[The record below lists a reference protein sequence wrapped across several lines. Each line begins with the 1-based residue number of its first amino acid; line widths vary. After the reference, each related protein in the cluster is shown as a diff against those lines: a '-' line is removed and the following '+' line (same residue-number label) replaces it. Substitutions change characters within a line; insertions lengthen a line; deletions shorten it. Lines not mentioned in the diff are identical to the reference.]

1 LDVPEQLRVGVF
13 QQDELFQVWS
23 VEASRVGTFTTFTSM
38 PSSRERLDEF
48 SLSFSLLVLRYVFG
62 VEEKLPRERKIL
74 VDEN

>member
-1 LDVPEQLRVGVF
+1 MPEQLRVGVF

-62 VEEKLPRERKIL
+62 VEEHNSRERKIL

>member
-1 LDVPEQLRVGVF
+1 MLKPPG
-13 QQDELFQVWS
+13 S
-23 VEASRVGTFTTFTSM
+23 VRLIPLYICVR
-38 PSSRERLDEF
+38 RERRLAEF